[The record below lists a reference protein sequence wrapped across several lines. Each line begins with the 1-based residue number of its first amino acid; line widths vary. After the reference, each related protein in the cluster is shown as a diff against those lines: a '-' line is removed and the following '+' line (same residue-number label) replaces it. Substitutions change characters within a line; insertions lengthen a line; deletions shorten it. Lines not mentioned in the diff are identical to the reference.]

1 MPVLQ
6 VRKAQPDIPA
16 RKAALNWVALLAR
29 PAVLAL
35 LARKVRWGRPVL
47 KALSVQ
53 LIKSVWQSL

>member
-1 MPVLQ
+1 VLQ
-6 VRKAQPDIPA
+6 VRKVQPDIRA
-16 RKAALNWVALLAR
+16 RKAALNWVALLAQ

-35 LARKVRWGRPVL
+35 LARKVQWVRPVR